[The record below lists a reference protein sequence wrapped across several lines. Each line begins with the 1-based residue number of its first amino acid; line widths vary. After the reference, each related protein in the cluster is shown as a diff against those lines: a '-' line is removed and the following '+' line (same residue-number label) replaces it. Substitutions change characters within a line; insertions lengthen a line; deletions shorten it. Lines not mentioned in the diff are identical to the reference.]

1 MVKMMLWVH
10 LCITLVVAVVF
21 GVLIDV
27 DHGINMANLKC
38 ALALKM
44 EDCNTIGVRGLFHNR
59 YLWSLAVLAIVVWT
73 IHLLLDKVLL

>member
-27 DHGINMANLKC
+27 DHGINMANL
-38 ALALKM
+38 
-44 EDCNTIGVRGLFHNR
+44 
-59 YLWSLAVLAIVVWT
+59 
-73 IHLLLDKVLL
+73 